1 MSEPHPTGDG
11 PMTIDWPAVVREY
24 GPVVWRTACRLLG
37 NDADAADCF
46 QNTFLAA
53 VELAAAEPVR
63 DWPAA
68 LKRIATTRALDQLRR
83 RHRNTSR
90 LVPLPDQPPADPST
104 PDPAGLVC
112 GGELAAALRVAL
124 TELDNQ
130 QAEVFFLVCLEGLS
144 NTDDAA
150 QLGVTANH
158 AGVLLHR
165 ARSALRERL
174 AAFNPHREHASGG
187 RP

>member
-1 MSEPHPTGDG
+1 MSEPYPTGDG
-11 PMTIDWPAVVREY
+11 PMTTDWPAVVREY
-24 GPVVWRTACRLLG
+24 GPVVWRTAYRLLG
-37 NDADAADCF
+37 NEPDAADCF

-53 VELAAAEPVR
+53 VELTAAESVR
-63 DWPAA
+63 DWPAV

-83 RHRNTSR
+83 RHRTTAR
-90 LVPLPDQPPADPST
+90 LVPLPDQPPADPAA
-104 PDPAGLVC
+104 PDPADLLS
-112 GGELAAALRVAL
+112 GGELADALRIAL
-124 TELDNQ
+124 TEIDPQ
-130 QAEVFFLVCLEGLS
+130 QAEVFCLVCLEGLS
-144 NTDDAA
+144 NTEAAA
-150 QLGVTANH
+150 QLGITANH